1 MRASVD
7 KARALELLEVEHA
20 AVQALID
27 ELSDEE
33 MTRPDTIEYGLYA
46 GQECSFKDLLAH
58 LLTYEAYA
66 IEAID
71 SWKRGEKHWI
81 SDAMR
86 DPVRSR
92 KVHFEGIDCRRE
104 NTLSDTLDEWTRT
117 QAGLKQA
124 MRALTDDEWY
134 SPAPYSTA
142 EATDLGGML
151 EAILVA
157 PPRPMYRH
165 LPVHIPDSAAYVR
178 GLRGG

>member
-1 MRASVD
+1 M
-7 KARALELLEVEHA
+7 
-20 AVQALID
+20 QALID
-27 ELSDEE
+27 ELNDEE
-33 MTRPDTIEYGLYA
+33 KTRPNTIEYGLYA

-71 SWKRGEKHWI
+71 AWKRGEKHWI

-86 DPVRSR
+86 NPTRSR
-92 KVHFEGIDCRRE
+92 EIHFEGIDCRRA
-104 NTLSDTLDEWTRT
+104 NPLGDTLAEWERT
-117 QAGLKQA
+117 QAGLMQA
-124 MRALTDDEWY
+124 IGALTDADWR
-134 SPAPYSTA
+134 SPAPYPTS

-165 LPVHIPDSAAYVR
+165 LPVHIPDAADYVR
-178 GLRGG
+178 GLRR

>member
-1 MRASVD
+1 MKASVD
-7 KARALELLEVEHA
+7 KARALELLDVEHA

-33 MTRPDTIEYGLYA
+33 MTRPNTIEYGLYS
-46 GQECSFKDLLAH
+46 GQECAFKDLLAH

-71 SWKRGEKHWI
+71 AWKRGEKHWI

-86 DPVRSR
+86 DPAQSR

-104 NTLSDTLDEWTRT
+104 NALSDTLAEWERT
-117 QAGLKQA
+117 KSGLMQAIG
-124 MRALTDDEWY
+124 ALTDAEWR
-134 SPAPYSTA
+134 SPAPYVTS

-165 LPVHIPDSAAYVR
+165 LPVHIPDSDAYVR
-178 GLRGG
+178 GLRR

>member
-1 MRASVD
+1 MQASVD
-7 KARALELLEVEHA
+7 KARALELLDVEHA

-33 MTRPDTIEYGLYA
+33 MTRPNTIEYGLYA

-71 SWKRGEKHWI
+71 AWKRGEKHWI

-86 DPVRSR
+86 DPIQSR
-92 KVHFEGIDCRRE
+92 KVHFEGIDCRRANSLAE
-104 NTLSDTLDEWTRT
+104 TLDEWERT
-117 QAGLKQA
+117 KSGLMQAIG
-124 MRALTDDEWY
+124 ALSDAEWR
-134 SPAPYSTA
+134 SPAPYATS

-165 LPVHIPDSAAYVR
+165 LPVHIPDSDAYVR
-178 GLRGG
+178 GLRR